1 MSKVKAILV
10 NIFGGIVNC
19 ATIANGITNAGKKM
33 NLQVPLIVRL
43 QGDSYFLFSSIKVIL
58 SILILLLGTNMDKGN
73 EIIRN
78 SGLKIISAPDLDDA
92 AKKACS
98 SI

>member
-1 MSKVKAILV
+1 MDLK
-10 NIFGGIVNC
+10 
-19 ATIANGITNAGKKM
+19 
-33 NLQVPLIVRL
+33 VPLIVRL
-43 QGDSYFLFSSIKVIL
+43 QGKIIFLVFLFFKASFF
-58 SILILLLGTNMDKGN
+58 LGTNMEKGN

-98 SI
+98 AI

>member
-1 MSKVKAILV
+1 
-10 NIFGGIVNC
+10 
-19 ATIANGITNAGKKM
+19 M

-43 QGDSYFLFSSIKVIL
+43 QG
-58 SILILLLGTNMDKGN
+58 TNMEKGN

-92 AKKACS
+92 AKKACN

>member
-1 MSKVKAILV
+1 MKAILV

-19 ATIANGITNAGKKM
+19 ATIANGITSAGKKM

-43 QGDSYFLFSSIKVIL
+43 Q
-58 SILILLLGTNMDKGN
+58 GTNMDKGN

-92 AKKACS
+92 AKKACN